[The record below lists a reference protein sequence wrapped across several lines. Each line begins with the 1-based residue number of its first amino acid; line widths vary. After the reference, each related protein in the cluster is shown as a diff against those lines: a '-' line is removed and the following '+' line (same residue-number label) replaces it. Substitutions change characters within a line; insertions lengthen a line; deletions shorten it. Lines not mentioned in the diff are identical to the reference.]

1 MKKRLVSLIAT
12 AILTAGVL
20 VGCGGGKY
28 TDGTYT
34 GEAQGTSGT
43 IKVEVNV
50 EKGKISTVKVV
61 EHKETKTLIDGVKDN
76 MIPEIIEKQ
85 GTEGVEAVS
94 GATNSSKGVLEA
106 VNKALEGATK

>member
-34 GEAQGTSGT
+34 GEAQEQLRLKLMLK
-43 IKVEVNV
+43 KV
-50 EKGKISTVKVV
+50 KFLLLK
-61 EHKETKTLIDGVKDN
+61 
-76 MIPEIIEKQ
+76 
-85 GTEGVEAVS
+85 
-94 GATNSSKGVLEA
+94 
-106 VNKALEGATK
+106 

>member
-20 VGCGGGKY
+20 VGCRGGKY

-43 IKVEVNV
+43 INV
-50 EKGKISTVKVV
+50 FVSLCSTTSTV
-61 EHKETKTLIDGVKDN
+61 EILPFSTLTSTLIV
-76 MIPEIIEKQ
+76 PE
-85 GTEGVEAVS
+85 VP
-94 GATNSSKGVLEA
+94 
-106 VNKALEGATK
+106 

>member
-50 EKGKISTVKVV
+50 EKGKISTVEVV

-76 MIPEIIEKQ
+76 MIPEII
-85 GTEGVEAVS
+85 EGVEAVS

>member
-43 IKVEVNV
+43 IKVE
-50 EKGKISTVKVV
+50 KGKISTVEVV

>member
-12 AILTAGVL
+12 AVLTASVL

-28 TDGTYT
+28 KDGTYT
-34 GEAQGTSGT
+34 GEAQGTSGI
-43 IKVEVNV
+43 IKVQVNV
-50 EKGKISTVKVV
+50 EKGKISTVDVV
-61 EHKETKTLIDGVKDN
+61 EHNETKTLIDGVKDN